1 MAAYPV
7 MCNIAHTRHLSRK
20 VSLRSNSDPSGVLV
34 NQLSNNNEAKQ
45 NNFDN
50 YFYSNRSIKID
61 NLNLSKNLRH
71 LFWEN
76 RSVSFT
82 DHSLLGNK
90 KFLDSG
96 LGSSI
101 LTIQSNPELSKSTNI
116 QSDYGSS
123 TPTTFLKKDKF
134 SRSNHF

>member
-7 MCNIAHTRHLSRK
+7 MCNIAHTRHLCRK
-20 VSLRSNSDPSGVLV
+20 VSLRSNSEPTGVLV

-45 NNFDN
+45 KNFDN
-50 YFYSNRSIKID
+50 YFYSNNSIKID
-61 NLNLSKNLRH
+61 NLRH

-101 LTIQSNPELSKSTNI
+101 STIQSDPELSKSTT
-116 QSDYGSS
+116 S
-123 TPTTFLKKDKF
+123 LKKEKF
-134 SRSNHF
+134 SRSKHF